1 MDDKEIM
8 KKYGITKGIGITIFI
23 QMLLISAA
31 LVITIIGL
39 TQISDTRRIIIY
51 VGQAI
56 ASVLVFCL
64 GIFRFKARNRK
75 MLKIVINAYALLEA
89 LRAALLNT
97 NGIDPLISYICR
109 FLLAVLACN
118 CVLVAERLDKRSGE
132 KIAVGMV
139 VLELALYIVFLIG
152 FPGVTYGRLN
162 RILPFVGILIAGSIA
177 LLQKAKNMQ
186 LGISKE

>member
-1 MDDKEIM
+1 
-8 KKYGITKGIGITIFI
+8 
-23 QMLLISAA
+23 
-31 LVITIIGL
+31 
-39 TQISDTRRIIIY
+39 
-51 VGQAI
+51 
-56 ASVLVFCL
+56 
-64 GIFRFKARNRK
+64 
-75 MLKIVINAYALLEA
+75 MLKIVIIAYALLEA

-97 NGIDPLISYICR
+97 NGIDPLISYIYR